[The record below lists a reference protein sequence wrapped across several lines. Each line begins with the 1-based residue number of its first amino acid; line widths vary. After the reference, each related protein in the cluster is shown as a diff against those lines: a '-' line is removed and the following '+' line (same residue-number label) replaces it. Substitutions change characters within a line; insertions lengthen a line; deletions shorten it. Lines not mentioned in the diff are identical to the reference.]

1 MFGLS
6 YVLIAPCLDCPVF
19 GLFYACPV
27 FGLYYIW
34 IFLCMECHIFLIVLC
49 VDCLIF
55 GLSYFWIVLRLD

>member
-1 MFGLS
+1 MSYRCLNQFSVDFRLVLCLDFPVFGLS

-34 IFLCMECHIFLIVLC
+34 IFLCMECHMF
-49 VDCLIF
+49 
-55 GLSYFWIVLRLD
+55 